1 MPKGADP
8 RELPIAKNGL
18 QILREIFRLGHHP
31 YYSPQLSDVVL
42 VAIDFENINTIKSGF
57 AQKEDCQIGLAI
69 LDTKEINRMPPDKL
83 ISTHNF
89 ATGSPSYLSKAS
101 KKFMFGETIA
111 ISPPNIVNY
120 IQSSIPSAR
129 NIVFVGHGIIN
140 DLQALQ
146 ALDFEY
152 PVLLSSV
159 LDTFYIANEVFQ
171 YWAGSLSDLLLSLR
185 CSFNRLHCAGNDANF
200 TLRALLLL
208 AACGF
213 SKQQGEQ
220 EEDRD
225 TLSHLREISD
235 SPIPHWVDPEVQAL
249 QKRERRGA
257 KSRKHQ
263 SKTWSKEKQEEIR
276 AARQLK
282 NKRNIT
288 EAG

>member
-1 MPKGADP
+1 
-8 RELPIAKNGL
+8 LPIAKNGL

-57 AQKEDCQIGLAI
+57 AQKGDCQIGLAI
-69 LDTKEINRMPPDKL
+69 LDTKKINRMPPDKL

-111 ISPPNIVNY
+111 IGPPNIVNY

-129 NIVFVGHGIIN
+129 NVVFVGHGIIN

-159 LDTFYIANEVFQ
+159 LDTSYIANEVFQ
-171 YWAGSLSDLLLSLR
+171 YWPGSLRDLLLSLG

-220 EEDRD
+220 QEDRD
-225 TLSHLREISD
+225 TLAHLREISA

-282 NKRNIT
+282 NERNIT